1 MQKVALSAPLL
12 LGGGMKISYDIF
24 LYRAF
29 RGVKPPEEQGGTSK
43 ETMQLAIAA
52 AIGKNKAS

>member
-29 RGVKPPEEQGGTSK
+29 RGVKPPEEQGGTLN

-52 AIGKNKAS
+52 AIGKNKSS